1 MNVLLG
7 VCFCFFLALLSTVL
21 SHLPVWPFTL
31 PSGQHP
37 LEAVVLAILL
47 GMVVNIFW
55 RVPTSLQAGLRVC
68 AKWTLAMAI
77 VLLGAR
83 LNWHMLAR
91 LPMLVLWIII
101 GSVLMSLLF
110 SYLLCR
116 LLNVNKNVGLLIA
129 MGTAICGSAAIAAT
143 LPLTSSSDDEAAISL
158 SAINLLGLLALF
170 LFPVLGRL
178 WHMPMMHYAV
188 WAGCSIQAVPQ
199 TIAAAFAYGSSAGLF
214 GTVVKLARVLMLAPV
229 LMLLSALQHFS
240 SRGDASSPAWSWQ
253 KMLPPFVLGFLLMTC
268 LNSWG
273 WLAPPA
279 IWPWRTSP
287 QVMMTV
293 ASQFLMAMALAGIG
307 LRTSFAGLYQTG
319 KKPLLYALLAA
330 VGLAALSASL
340 VHFLLPT

>member
-1 MNVLLG
+1 MLLG
-7 VCFCFFLALLSTVL
+7 VYFCFFLALLATVL
-21 SHLPVWPFTL
+21 SHLPFWPFTL
-31 PSGQHP
+31 SSGQHP

-47 GMVVNIFW
+47 GMVVNVFW
-55 RVPTSLQAGLRVC
+55 RVPASLQVGLRVC
-68 AKWTLAMAI
+68 AKRALAMAI

-83 LNWHMLAR
+83 LNWHMLAS
-91 LPMLVLWIII
+91 LSLHVLWIII
-101 GSVLMSLLF
+101 GSVLLSLLF

-229 LMLLSALQHFS
+229 LMLVATLQHVR
-240 SRGDASSPAWSWQ
+240 SRCDASSPAWSWQ
-253 KMLPPFVLGFLLMTC
+253 KMLPPFILGFLLMMC
-268 LNSWG
+268 FNSWG
-273 WLAPPA
+273 WLTPPTF
-279 IWPWRTSP
+279 WPWQASP
-287 QVMMTV
+287 QVMMAAV
-293 ASQFLMAMALAGIG
+293 SQFLMAMALAAIG
-307 LRTSFAGLYQTG
+307 LRTSFSGLYQAG

-330 VGLAALSASL
+330 VGLAALSAGL
-340 VHFLLPT
+340 IYFCLPA